1 MAARDPSKVV
11 LFGEKLNAQVLN
23 WPVDMDILKTVDV
36 LINCTSL
43 GSKIKTQIDGEMVS
57 LEHFTPLT
65 EHLDNNKTVAALKV
79 MKSDAIVFDIIYD
92 PAPTKL
98 LRLAS
103 NRGLKTLDGQ
113 QMNLEQ
119 AVLAFDY
126 ALPECNDLDVV
137 RKVMLKAKK
146 QF

>member
-1 MAARDPSKVV
+1 M
-11 LFGEKLNAQVLN
+11 
-23 WPVDMDILKTVDV
+23 M
-36 LINCTSL
+36 
-43 GSKIKTQIDGEMVS
+43 S
-57 LEHFTPLT
+57 LEHFSPLT
-65 EHLDNNKTVAALKV
+65 EKEDDKITANALKV

-92 PAPTKL
+92 PSPTKL
-98 LRLAS
+98 LRLAA

-126 ALPECNDLDVV
+126 ALPECDLNLVQ
-137 RKVMLKAKK
+137 KVMLKAKK

>member
-1 MAARDPSKVV
+1 M
-11 LFGEKLNAQVLN
+11 E
-23 WPVDMDILKTVDV
+23 ILKTVDV

-43 GSKIKTQIDGEMVS
+43 GSKVKTEINGEMMS
-57 LEHFTPLT
+57 LEHFSPLT
-65 EHLDNNKTVAALKV
+65 EKEDDKITANALKV

-92 PAPTKL
+92 PSPTKL
-98 LRLAS
+98 LRLAA

-126 ALPECNDLDVV
+126 ALPECDLNLVQ
-137 RKVMLKAKK
+137 KVMLKAKK